1 MKLINP
7 IIFSKK
13 AIPAWGVLIAWL
25 IIVTAYI
32 FSLKKNSDLNGL
44 IQFSLNSS
52 QIDFTKVW
60 IILIGGSLIGIIIF
74 LLMLSKIFIEVRS
87 EEVSDM
93 LHEQLSQTNQRLTLA
108 LNSAQMGVWD
118 YDPVKNKLHW
128 DKQQFKLFDVL
139 EEEFTGSFESWKNCI
154 HPEDLE
160 TAANQSL
167 DALKN
172 GNTFN
177 SEFRII
183 LRNGEIRHIQGLA
196 NVIRDENNV
205 ATRMI
210 GVNYDISSFK
220 NTQISL
226 QKEKERADI
235 ANQAKSQFL
244 ATMSHEIRT
253 PLNGIIGLSSIAMQ
267 QPMSKELDEYL
278 KLIHQSSS
286 SLLRILN
293 EILDFSKLEV
303 QQLKIQ
309 NAPFQLEK
317 IFNEAKG
324 LFTPSAKIK
333 NIFLHLELDSA
344 IENCLIG
351 DEIRIKQVLFNLIG
365 NAIKFTSQGGITI
378 QTKLNGTVDDYVD
391 FSVTVKDTGIGIN
404 REDIPKIMRP
414 FEQADSSF
422 SRKYGGTGLGLSI
435 SQQLLKLMESS
446 LQIDSELG
454 QGTSMHFHLWLK
466 KANDIE
472 KKTLEIPPMPL
483 PLIRDSR
490 SGNLASIVNL
500 NRKKILVVD
509 DNPTNSTLMLKLIE
523 FANGQSFSC
532 NNGIEC
538 LEFLKKNTVDLIL
551 MDIQMPIMDGFEA
564 TREIRKLDMFKT
576 IPIIGVSAGIT
587 LESRETS
594 ISSGMNTFIPKPIDL
609 GLFLENIHEWL
620 VINQQ
625 DQGFQKISQSM

>member
-32 FSLKKNSDLNGL
+32 FSLKNNSDLNGL

-87 EEVSDM
+87 KEVSDM
-93 LHEQLSQTNQRLTLA
+93 LHEQLSQTNHRLTLA

-139 EEEFTGSFESWKNCI
+139 EDEFTGSFESWKNCI

-172 GNTFN
+172 SNTFN

-210 GVNYDISSFK
+210 GVNYDISNFK

-378 QTKLNGTVDDYVD
+378 QTKLNRTVDDYVD

-466 KANDIE
+466 KTNDIE

-483 PLIRDSR
+483 PPIRDSR

-509 DNPTNSTLMLKLIE
+509 DNPTNTTLMLKLIE

-609 GLFLENIHEWL
+609 GLFLENIHELL
-620 VINQQ
+620 VTNQQ